1 MVIKTSKGYYEVLKN
16 IRDALNIE
24 KFEEAYL
31 EEYYDTYEYIVGD
44 IASEILRLKGFNKA
58 DGSFNTIPEYL
69 AESCVFKCAFFILR
83 RINEDEYN
91 KLSEYYKNHPN
102 NNLTVGD
109 DHVEPMPKVNYDKES
124 LVLEST
130 KKNTPNIVLDMNRI
144 NKVKTFPLPDDLK
157 DDKEDI
163 RDYRRGGNNNHFQNN
178 NNNQNRNQN
187 QRSNNN
193 QNNGQRPNQGQR
205 PNNGNLG
212 NQRPNQNQNQKN
224 NNQNRP
230 NNQKGQNN
238 NKQMNNNSFKNNNH
252 HKNRNNKGGAS
263 NGQ

>member
-1 MVIKTSKGYYEVLKN
+1 MVIKTKKGFYEVLKN
-16 IRDALNIE
+16 VRDALNVE

-69 AESCVFKCAFFILR
+69 AESCVYKCAFFILR

-91 KLSEYYKNHPN
+91 RLLEYYKNNPN
-102 NNLTVGD
+102 KNLTVGD
-109 DHVEPMPKVNYDKES
+109 DHVDPMEKVNYDKEG

-144 NKVKTFPLPDDLK
+144 NKVKIFPLPDDLK

-163 RDYRRGGNNNHFQNN
+163 RDFRRGNSNHFQNN
-178 NNNQNRNQN
+178 NSQNKNQG
-187 QRSNNN
+187 QRFNNNN
-193 QNNGQRPNQGQR
+193 QNGQGKPLNQKNF
-205 PNNGNLG
+205 NN
-212 NQRPNQNQNQKN
+212 NQRDKN

-230 NNQKGQNN
+230 NNQKGQN
-238 NKQMNNNSFKNNNH
+238 MNNSSFKNNNNNH
-252 HKNRNNKGGAS
+252 HRNKNNKGGAS